1 MSESVPPASGFTAV
15 TAPAFLDRAGQQP
28 WGCRSPARISP
39 FAFGL
44 LASRIR
50 ETMTP
55 GDPETRIERLFH
67 GMYGWEPA

>member
-1 MSESVPPASGFTAV
+1 VSESVPPASGSTAV
-15 TAPAFLDRAGQQP
+15 TALAFLDRAGQQP

-50 ETMTP
+50 ETITL
-55 GDPETRIERLFH
+55 GDPETTIERLFH
-67 GMYGWEPA
+67 EMYGWETA